1 MRLRFLRSEELFYPP
16 LGKENRGSVGALL
29 LGIVILSDWI
39 ASSNY
44 FAQAELWINPAGWG
58 GARKMSCGKIF
69 DAERTDIA
77 GRRLWK

>member
-1 MRLRFLRSEELFYPP
+1 MRLRFYALRNYFYPL
-16 LGKENRGSVGALL
+16 LGKKTGGSVGALL

-44 FAQAELWINPAGWG
+44 FAQAELWINQPDG
-58 GARKMSCGKIF
+58 GGSTQMSCGKIF